1 MRPFLSLN
9 GLFRLWLCLFPTLA
23 VLWYFPYIDFPI
35 RMLTSAAGLGILV
48 GGLYLVWGF
57 PVALWA
63 LAACYA
69 GVLLFLCLPAHRPPD
84 REVLRNEYC
93 HALTSY
99 LGTRYVWGGE
109 GYFGIDCSGFVRKA
123 MEDALAKRG
132 ILAFDPAAVR
142 QAISLYWHDT
152 NARVI
157 GEGYF
162 GRTVFVTTCTNLNTL
177 DYASLQPGDL
187 AVTTGGDH
195 IMAYLGDK
203 TWIAADPGPG
213 KVTEFH
219 IPEERDPYFSTSM
232 RIVRWKLLAD

>member
-1 MRPFLSLN
+1 
-9 GLFRLWLCLFPTLA
+9 
-23 VLWYFPYIDFPI
+23 
-35 RMLTSAAGLGILV
+35 
-48 GGLYLVWGF
+48 
-57 PVALWA
+57 
-63 LAACYA
+63 
-69 GVLLFLCLPAHRPPD
+69 
-84 REVLRNEYC
+84 
-93 HALTSY
+93 
-99 LGTRYVWGGE
+99 
-109 GYFGIDCSGFVRKA
+109 
-123 MEDALAKRG
+123 LAKRG